1 MSLSQ
6 ALSIAMSGLRA
17 NQLGLSLVSSN
28 VANSETPG
36 YIRKTVNQI
45 QTVSGSIG
53 ANVRVIGVN
62 RELDTYLQNQ
72 IRTEQSG
79 ASYADLRASIL
90 SRLQSIYGTPGGTG
104 TLETAF
110 NNLTTSVQTLSTSS
124 DSQSARLGVL
134 NAAQALAQQLNS
146 MSAGIQ
152 SLRSQ
157 AESGLNSAVNTAN
170 AAMRQIAAINAQ
182 LQGVDTNDAAAAALK
197 DKRDLYINQLSQLMD
212 IRVIENGGNGGV
224 QVFTNSG
231 VQLVNGSQASTLSF
245 NAQGTVTPNTQWSTD
260 PSKSTLGTITIN
272 FSSGG
277 SLDMIQTNSIRS
289 GTIAAYLELRD
300 NTLVQ
305 AQTQLDQFAANM
317 SSLLSDKTV
326 AGTPASS
333 GASNGFDLDL
343 SGLKSGNV
351 IHLTYTDASNVTRQ
365 LSLVRV
371 DDPSVLPL
379 SNNATL
385 DPNDQVIGV
394 DFSGGM
400 ASVASQLN
408 AVLGPARLQFST
420 SGSTLRVL
428 DDGTGAATVNAASV
442 TSTVSSLLGGSGEVP
457 LFTDGNGLYTGAI
470 TAGGQQSVGLAARLR
485 VNTQLLGDPSKLVQY
500 NATTPSGDTT
510 RPDFLYQQLTAGKSL
525 YPPQTGFGTSGTPFQ
540 ATLRGF
546 SQQIAS
552 AQGQAADSAKQV
564 ADGQDVVLSTL
575 QQKFNS
581 QSGVNIDEEM
591 AHLLSL
597 QNAYGANA
605 RVMSTV
611 KQMFDMLLQI

>member
-17 NQLGLSLVSSN
+17 NQLALSLTSSN
-28 VANSETPG
+28 VANSDTPG
-36 YIRKTVNQI
+36 YVRKTVNQV
-45 QTVSGSIG
+45 QTVSGAIG
-53 ANVRVIGVN
+53 AGVSVTGVN
-62 RELDTYLQNQ
+62 RELDLYLQQQ

-79 ASYADLRASIL
+79 ASYADLRSSIL
-90 SRLQSIYGTPGGTG
+90 SSLQSIYGTPGGTG

-110 NNLTTSVQTLSTSS
+110 NSLVTAVQGLSTSS
-124 DSQSARLGVL
+124 DSQSARIGVL
-134 NAAQALAQQLNS
+134 NAAQSLTQQLNS
-146 MSAGIQ
+146 MSAGVQ

-170 AAMRQIAAINAQ
+170 TAMQQIVNLNTQ
-182 LQGVDTNDAAAAALK
+182 LQSGNTTDAAAAALK
-197 DKRDLYINQLSQLMD
+197 DQRDQYVDQLSQLMD
-212 IRVIENGGNGGV
+212 IRVIDNGNNQI

-231 VQLVNGSQASTLSF
+231 VQLVGAEASTLSF
-245 NAQGTVTPNTQWSTD
+245 NPQGTVTPNTQWDAD
-260 PSKSTLGTITIN
+260 PTKSTLGTLTVHFPN
-272 FSSGG
+272 GG
-277 SLDMIQTNSIRS
+277 SLNLIQTNSIRS
-289 GTIAAYLELRD
+289 GTIAGYLELRD
-300 NTLVQ
+300 KTLVQ

-317 SSLLSDKTV
+317 SSLLSDKTT
-326 AGTPASS
+326 AGTAVSS

-343 SGLKSGNV
+343 SGLQTGNV
-351 IHLTYTDASNVTRQ
+351 IHLTYTDVGNVQHQ

-379 SNNATL
+379 SNNATTN
-385 DPNDQVIGV
+385 PNDQVIGIN
-394 DFSGGM
+394 FSGGM
-400 ASVASQLN
+400 ASVTSQLN
-408 AVLGPARLQFST
+408 AALGSAGLQFSNT
-420 SGSTLRVL
+420 GSTLRVL
-428 DDGTGAATVNAASV
+428 DNGVGTATVNAASV
-442 TSTVSSLLGGSGEVP
+442 TSTTSSLLGGSGEVP

-470 TAGGQQSVGLAARLR
+470 TAAGQQSVGLAARIR
-485 VNTQLLGDPSKLVQY
+485 VNSQIVGDPSKLVQY

-525 YPPQTGFGTSGTPFQ
+525 YSPSTGFGTSTLPFQ
-540 ATLRGF
+540 ATLSNF

-552 AQGQAADSAKQV
+552 AQGQAADTAKQI

-597 QNAYGANA
+597 QNAYAANA

-611 KQMFDMLLQI
+611 KQMFDALLQV

>member
-17 NQLGLSLVSSN
+17 NQLALSLTSSN
-28 VANSETPG
+28 VANSDTPG

-45 QTVSGSIG
+45 QTSSGSIG
-53 ANVRVIGVN
+53 AGVSITGVN
-62 RELDTYLQNQ
+62 RELDLYLQQQ

-79 ASYADLRASIL
+79 ASYADLRSSIL
-90 SRLQSIYGTPGGTG
+90 SSLQSIYGTPGGTG

-110 NNLTTSVQTLSTSS
+110 NKLVTAVQGLSTSS
-124 DSQSARLGVL
+124 DSQSARIGVL
-134 NAAQALAQQLNS
+134 NAAQSLTQQLNS
-146 MSAGIQ
+146 MSGGIQ

-157 AESGLNSAVNTAN
+157 AEAGLNSAVNTAN
-170 AAMRQIAAINAQ
+170 TAMQQIVNLNTQ
-182 LQGVDTNDAAAAALK
+182 LQSGNTSDAAAAALK
-197 DKRDLYINQLSQLMD
+197 DQRDQYVDQLSQLMD
-212 IRVIENGGNGGV
+212 IRVIDSGNNQI

-231 VQLVNGSQASTLSF
+231 VQLVGAEASTLSF
-245 NAQGTVTPNTQWSTD
+245 NPQGTVTPNTQWDAD
-260 PSKSTLGTITIN
+260 PTKSNLGTLSVHFPN
-272 FSSGG
+272 GG
-277 SLDMIQTNSIRS
+277 SLNLIQTNSIRS
-289 GTIAAYLELRD
+289 GTIAGYLELRD
-300 NTLVQ
+300 KTLVQ

-317 SSLLSDKTV
+317 SSLLSDKTT
-326 AGTPASS
+326 AGTAVSS

-343 SGLKSGNV
+343 SGLQTGNV
-351 IHLTYTDASNVTRQ
+351 VHLTYTDTSNVQHQ

-379 SNNATL
+379 SNNATT
-385 DPNDQVIGV
+385 DPNDQVIGI
-394 DFSGGM
+394 DFSAGM
-400 ASVASQLN
+400 ASVTSQLN
-408 AVLGPARLQFST
+408 AALGSAGLQFSNT
-420 SGSTLRVL
+420 GSTLRVL
-428 DDGTGAATVNAASV
+428 DNGIGTATVNAASV
-442 TSTVSSLLGGSGEVP
+442 TSTTSSLLGGSGEVP

-470 TAGGQQSVGLAARLR
+470 TTAGQQSVGLAARIR
-485 VNTQLLGDPSKLVQY
+485 VNSQIIGDPAKLVQY
-500 NATTPSGDTT
+500 NATTPSGDTL

-525 YPPQTGFGTSGTPFQ
+525 YSPSTGFGTSTLPFQ
-540 ATLRGF
+540 ATLSNF

-552 AQGQAADSAKQV
+552 AQGQAADTAKQI

-597 QNAYGANA
+597 QNAYAANA

-611 KQMFDMLLQI
+611 KQMFDTLMQV

>member
-17 NQLGLSLVSSN
+17 NQLGLSLTSSN
-28 VANSETPG
+28 VANSDTPG
-36 YIRKTVNQI
+36 YIRKTVNQV
-45 QTVSGSIG
+45 QTSSGSIG
-53 ANVRVIGVN
+53 AGVSVTGVN
-62 RELDTYLQNQ
+62 RELDLYLQQQ

-79 ASYADLRASIL
+79 ASYADLRSSIL
-90 SRLQSIYGTPGGTG
+90 SSLQSIYGTPGGTG

-110 NNLTTSVQTLSTSS
+110 NNLVTAVQGLSTSS
-124 DSQSARLGVL
+124 DSQSARIGVL
-134 NAAQALAQQLNS
+134 NAAQSLTQQLNS
-146 MSAGIQ
+146 MSAGVQ

-170 AAMRQIAAINAQ
+170 TAMQQIVNLNTQ
-182 LQGVDTNDAAAAALK
+182 LQSGNTTDAAAAALK
-197 DKRDLYINQLSQLMD
+197 DQRDQYVDQLSQLMD
-212 IRVIENGGNGGV
+212 IRVIDNGNNQI

-231 VQLVNGSQASTLSF
+231 VQLVGAEASTLSF
-245 NAQGTVTPNTQWSTD
+245 NPQGTVTPNTQWDAD
-260 PSKSTLGTITIN
+260 PTKSNLGTLTLHFPN
-272 FSSGG
+272 GG
-277 SLDMIQTNSIRS
+277 SLNLIQTNSIRS
-289 GTIAAYLELRD
+289 GTIAGYLELRD
-300 NTLVQ
+300 KTLVQ

-317 SSLLSDKTV
+317 SSLLSDKTT
-326 AGTPASS
+326 AGTAVSS

-343 SGLKSGNV
+343 SGLQTGNV
-351 IHLTYTDASNVTRQ
+351 IHLTYTDVGNVQHQ

-379 SNNATL
+379 SNNATT
-385 DPNDQVIGV
+385 DPNDRVIGI
-394 DFSGGM
+394 DFSAGM
-400 ASVASQLN
+400 ASVTSQLN
-408 AVLGPARLQFST
+408 AVLGSAGLQFSNT
-420 SGSTLRVL
+420 GSTLRVL
-428 DDGTGAATVNAASV
+428 DDGVGTATVNAASV

-470 TAGGQQSVGLAARLR
+470 TAAGQQSVGLAARIR
-485 VNTQLLGDPSKLVQY
+485 VNSQLVGDPAKLVQY

-525 YPPQTGFGTSGTPFQ
+525 YSPSTGFGTSTLPFQ
-540 ATLRGF
+540 ATLSNF

-552 AQGQAADSAKQV
+552 AQGQAADTAKQI

-575 QQKFNS
+575 QEKFNS

-597 QNAYGANA
+597 QNAYAANA

-611 KQMFDMLLQI
+611 KQMFDTLMQV

>member
-36 YIRKTVNQI
+36 YVRKTVNQI

-53 ANVRVIGVN
+53 ANVRVTGVN

-90 SRLQSIYGTPGGTG
+90 SSLQSIYGTPGATG

-110 NNLTTSVQTLSTSS
+110 NNLTTAVQTLSTSS
-124 DSQSARLGVL
+124 DSPSARLGVL

-157 AESGLNSAVNTAN
+157 AESGLNSAVNSAN
-170 AAMRQIAAINAQ
+170 AAMQQIAAINAQ
-182 LQGVDTNDAAAAALK
+182 LQGVNTNDAAAAALK
-197 DKRDLYINQLSQLMD
+197 DQRDLYINQLSQLMD
-212 IRVIENGGNGGV
+212 IRVIDNGGSGV

-231 VQLVNGSQASTLSF
+231 VQLVNDGQASTLSF
-245 NAQGTVTPNTQWSTD
+245 NAQGTVTPSTQYSSD
-260 PSKSTLGTITIN
+260 PSKSTLGTITIK
-272 FSSGG
+272 FASGG

-343 SGLKSGNV
+343 SGLQTGNV

-379 SNNATL
+379 SNDVTL
-385 DPNDQVIGV
+385 DPNDQVIGI

-408 AVLGPARLQFST
+408 AVLGPAHLQFST
-420 SGSTLRVL
+420 AGSTLRAL

-457 LFTDGNGLYTGAI
+457 LFTDGTGLYTGAI
-470 TAGGQQSVGLAARLR
+470 TAAGQQSVGLAARIR

-500 NATTPSGDTT
+500 NATTLSGDTT

-525 YPPQTGFGTSGTPFQ
+525 YPPQTGFGTSKTPFQ
-540 ATLRGF
+540 ATLLGF

>member
-17 NQLGLSLVSSN
+17 NQLGLSLTSSN
-28 VANSETPG
+28 VANSDTPG

-45 QTVSGSIG
+45 QTSSGSIG
-53 ANVRVIGVN
+53 AGVSVTGVN
-62 RELDTYLQNQ
+62 RELDLYLQQQ

-79 ASYADLRASIL
+79 ASYADLRSSIL
-90 SRLQSIYGTPGGTG
+90 SSLQSIYGTPGGTG

-110 NNLTTSVQTLSTSS
+110 NNLVTAVQGLSTSS
-124 DSQSARLGVL
+124 DSQSARIGVL
-134 NAAQALAQQLNS
+134 NAAQSLTQQLNS
-146 MSAGIQ
+146 MSAGVQ

-170 AAMRQIAAINAQ
+170 TAMQQIVNLNTQ
-182 LQGVDTNDAAAAALK
+182 LQSGNTTDAAAAALK
-197 DKRDLYINQLSQLMD
+197 DQRDQYVDQLSQLMD
-212 IRVIENGGNGGV
+212 IRVIDNGNNQI

-231 VQLVNGSQASTLSF
+231 VQLVGAEASTLSF
-245 NAQGTVTPNTQWSTD
+245 NPQGTVTPNTQWDAD
-260 PSKSTLGTITIN
+260 PTKSNLGTLTLHFPN
-272 FSSGG
+272 GG
-277 SLDMIQTNSIRS
+277 SLNLIQTNSIRS
-289 GTIAAYLELRD
+289 GTIAGYLELRD
-300 NTLVQ
+300 KTLVQ

-317 SSLLSDKTV
+317 SSLLSDKTT
-326 AGTPASS
+326 AGTAVSS

-343 SGLKSGNV
+343 SGLQTGNV
-351 IHLTYTDASNVTRQ
+351 IHLTYTDVGNVQHQ

-379 SNNATL
+379 SNNATT
-385 DPNDQVIGV
+385 DPNDRVIGI
-394 DFSGGM
+394 DFSAGM
-400 ASVASQLN
+400 ASVTSQLN
-408 AVLGPARLQFST
+408 AVLGSAGLQFSNT
-420 SGSTLRVL
+420 GSTLRVL
-428 DDGTGAATVNAASV
+428 DDGVGTATVNAASV

-470 TAGGQQSVGLAARLR
+470 TAAGQQSVGLAARIR
-485 VNTQLLGDPSKLVQY
+485 VNSQLVGDPAKLVQY

-525 YPPQTGFGTSGTPFQ
+525 YSPSTGFGTSTLPFQ
-540 ATLRGF
+540 ATLSNF

-552 AQGQAADSAKQV
+552 AQGQAADTAKQI

-581 QSGVNIDEEM
+581 ESGVNIDEEM

-597 QNAYGANA
+597 QNAYAANA

-611 KQMFDMLLQI
+611 KQMFDTLMQV

>member
-17 NQLGLSLVSSN
+17 NQLALSLTSSN
-28 VANSETPG
+28 VANSDTPG

-45 QTVSGSIG
+45 QTSSGSIG
-53 ANVRVIGVN
+53 AGVSVTGVN
-62 RELDTYLQNQ
+62 RELDLYLQQQ

-79 ASYADLRASIL
+79 ASYADLRSSIL
-90 SRLQSIYGTPGGTG
+90 SSLQSIYGTPGGTG

-110 NNLTTSVQTLSTSS
+110 NNLVTAVQGLSTSS
-124 DSQSARLGVL
+124 DSQSARIGVL
-134 NAAQALAQQLNS
+134 NAAQSLTQQLNS

-170 AAMRQIAAINAQ
+170 TAMQQIANLNTQ
-182 LQGVDTNDAAAAALK
+182 LASGNTTDAAAAAL
-197 DKRDLYINQLSQLMD
+197 RDQRDQYVDQLSQLMD
-212 IRVIENGGNGGV
+212 IRVIDSGNNQI

-231 VQLVNGSQASTLSF
+231 VQLVGAEASTLSF
-245 NAQGTVTPNTQWSTD
+245 NPQGTVTPNTQWDSD
-260 PSKSTLGTITIN
+260 PTKSNLGTLTVHFPN
-272 FSSGG
+272 GG
-277 SLDMIQTNSIRS
+277 SLNLIQTNSIRS
-289 GTIAAYLELRD
+289 GTIAGYLELRD
-300 NTLVQ
+300 KTLVQ

-317 SSLLSDKTV
+317 SSLLSDKTT
-326 AGTPASS
+326 AGTAVSL

-343 SGLKSGNV
+343 SGLQTGNV
-351 IHLTYTDASNVTRQ
+351 IHLTYTDVGNVQHQ

-379 SNNATL
+379 SNNATT
-385 DPNDQVIGV
+385 DPNDQVIGI
-394 DFSGGM
+394 DFSAGM
-400 ASVASQLN
+400 ASVTSQLN
-408 AVLGPARLQFST
+408 AALGSAGLQFSNT
-420 SGSTLRVL
+420 GSTLRVL
-428 DDGTGAATVNAASV
+428 DDGVGTATVNAASV
-442 TSTVSSLLGGSGEVP
+442 TSTTSSLLGGSGEVP
-457 LFTDGNGLYTGAI
+457 LFTDGNSLYTGAI
-470 TAGGQQSVGLAARLR
+470 TAAGQQSVGLAARIR
-485 VNTQLLGDPSKLVQY
+485 VNSQIVGDPAKLVQY

-525 YPPQTGFGTSGTPFQ
+525 YSPSTGFGTSTLPFQ
-540 ATLRGF
+540 ATLSNF

-552 AQGQAADSAKQV
+552 AQGQAADTAKQI

-581 QSGVNIDEEM
+581 ESGVNIDEEM

-597 QNAYGANA
+597 QNAYAANA

-611 KQMFDMLLQI
+611 KQMFDALLQV

>member
-17 NQLGLSLVSSN
+17 NQLGLSLTSSN
-28 VANSETPG
+28 VANSDTPG

-45 QTVSGSIG
+45 QTSSGSIG
-53 ANVRVIGVN
+53 AGVSVTGVN
-62 RELDTYLQNQ
+62 RELDLYLQQQ

-79 ASYADLRASIL
+79 ASYADLRSSIL
-90 SRLQSIYGTPGGTG
+90 SSLQSIYGTPGGTG

-110 NNLTTSVQTLSTSS
+110 NKLVTAVQGLSTSS
-124 DSQSARLGVL
+124 DSQSARIGVL
-134 NAAQALAQQLNS
+134 NAAQSLTQQLNS
-146 MSAGIQ
+146 MSAGVQ

-170 AAMRQIAAINAQ
+170 TAMQQIVNLNTQ
-182 LQGVDTNDAAAAALK
+182 LQSGNTTDAAAAALK
-197 DKRDLYINQLSQLMD
+197 DQRDQYVDQLSQLMD
-212 IRVIENGGNGGV
+212 IRVIDNGNNQI

-231 VQLVNGSQASTLSF
+231 VQLVGAEASTLSF
-245 NAQGTVTPNTQWSTD
+245 NPQGTVTPNTQWDAD
-260 PSKSTLGTITIN
+260 PTKSNLGTLTLHFPN
-272 FSSGG
+272 GG
-277 SLDMIQTNSIRS
+277 SLNLIQTNSIRS
-289 GTIAAYLELRD
+289 GTIAGYLELRD
-300 NTLVQ
+300 KTLVQ

-317 SSLLSDKTV
+317 SSLLSDKTT
-326 AGTPASS
+326 AGTAVSS

-343 SGLKSGNV
+343 SGLQTGNV
-351 IHLTYTDASNVTRQ
+351 IHLTYTDVGNVQHQ

-379 SNNATL
+379 SNNATT
-385 DPNDQVIGV
+385 DPNDRVIGI
-394 DFSGGM
+394 DFSAGM
-400 ASVASQLN
+400 ASVTSQLN
-408 AVLGPARLQFST
+408 AVLGSAGLQFSNT
-420 SGSTLRVL
+420 GSTLRVL
-428 DDGTGAATVNAASV
+428 DDGVGTATVNAASV

-470 TAGGQQSVGLAARLR
+470 TAAGQQSVGLAARIR
-485 VNTQLLGDPSKLVQY
+485 VNSQLVGDPAKLVQY

-525 YPPQTGFGTSGTPFQ
+525 YSPSTGFGTSTLPFQ
-540 ATLRGF
+540 ATLSNF

-552 AQGQAADSAKQV
+552 AQGQAADTAKQI

-575 QQKFNS
+575 QEKFNS

-597 QNAYGANA
+597 QNAYAANA

-611 KQMFDMLLQI
+611 KQMFDTLMQV

>member
-17 NQLGLSLVSSN
+17 NQLGLSLTSSN
-28 VANSETPG
+28 VANSDTPG

-45 QTVSGSIG
+45 QTSSGSIG
-53 ANVRVIGVN
+53 AGVSVTGVN
-62 RELDTYLQNQ
+62 RELDLYLQQQ

-79 ASYADLRASIL
+79 ASYADLRSSIL
-90 SRLQSIYGTPGGTG
+90 SSLQSIYGTPGGTG

-110 NNLTTSVQTLSTSS
+110 NNLVTAVQGLSTSS
-124 DSQSARLGVL
+124 DSQSARIGVL
-134 NAAQALAQQLNS
+134 NAAQSLTQQLNS
-146 MSAGIQ
+146 MSGGIQ

-170 AAMRQIAAINAQ
+170 TAMQQIVNLNTQ
-182 LQGVDTNDAAAAALK
+182 LQSGNTSDAAAAALK
-197 DKRDLYINQLSQLMD
+197 DQRDQYVDQLSQLMD
-212 IRVIENGGNGGV
+212 IRVIDNGNNQI

-231 VQLVNGSQASTLSF
+231 VQLVGAEASTLSF
-245 NAQGTVTPNTQWSTD
+245 NPQGTVTPNTQWDAD
-260 PSKSTLGTITIN
+260 PTKSNLGTLTLHFPN
-272 FSSGG
+272 GG
-277 SLDMIQTNSIRS
+277 SLNLIQTNSIRS
-289 GTIAAYLELRD
+289 GTIAGYLELRD
-300 NTLVQ
+300 KTLVQ

-317 SSLLSDKTV
+317 SSLLSDKTT
-326 AGTPASS
+326 AGTAVSS

-343 SGLKSGNV
+343 SGLQTGNV
-351 IHLTYTDASNVTRQ
+351 IHLTYTDVGNVQHQ

-379 SNNATL
+379 SNNATT
-385 DPNDQVIGV
+385 DPNDQVIGI
-394 DFSGGM
+394 DFSAGM
-400 ASVASQLN
+400 ASVTSQLN
-408 AVLGPARLQFST
+408 AALGSAGLQFSNT
-420 SGSTLRVL
+420 GSTLRVL
-428 DDGTGAATVNAASV
+428 DNGIGTATVNAASV
-442 TSTVSSLLGGSGEVP
+442 TSTTSSLLGGSGEVP

-470 TAGGQQSVGLAARLR
+470 TAAGQQSVGLAARIR
-485 VNTQLLGDPSKLVQY
+485 VNSQLVGDPAKLVQY

-525 YPPQTGFGTSGTPFQ
+525 YSPSTGFGTSTLPFQ
-540 ATLRGF
+540 ATLSNF

-552 AQGQAADSAKQV
+552 AQGQAADTAKQI

-597 QNAYGANA
+597 QNAYAANA

-611 KQMFDMLLQI
+611 KQMFDTLMQV